1 MRARL
6 SKLRKFLV
14 SLDID
19 QNNTL
24 EIFALKRNNL
34 SEISEKLLKDIFSEF
49 DGSKTIDSISYKVKS
64 WWTAS
69 WWHISNIPYK
79 EYEGGIYTIQVNQ
92 ALNKCFLV
100 VFNES
105 WGKGRG
111 CEYQK
116 VFDCWLCMSSA
127 WFYACTWMKLFQ
139 VQRLLLT

>member
-24 EIFALKRNNL
+24 EIFAFKRNNL

-64 WWTAS
+64 W
-69 WWHISNIPYK
+69 
-79 EYEGGIYTIQVNQ
+79 
-92 ALNKCFLV
+92 
-100 VFNES
+100 
-105 WGKGRG
+105 
-111 CEYQK
+111 
-116 VFDCWLCMSSA
+116 
-127 WFYACTWMKLFQ
+127 
-139 VQRLLLT
+139 

>member
-64 WWTAS
+64 W
-69 WWHISNIPYK
+69 
-79 EYEGGIYTIQVNQ
+79 
-92 ALNKCFLV
+92 
-100 VFNES
+100 
-105 WGKGRG
+105 
-111 CEYQK
+111 
-116 VFDCWLCMSSA
+116 
-127 WFYACTWMKLFQ
+127 
-139 VQRLLLT
+139 

>member
-34 SEISEKLLKDIFSEF
+34 PEISEKLLKDIFSEF

-64 WWTAS
+64 W
-69 WWHISNIPYK
+69 
-79 EYEGGIYTIQVNQ
+79 
-92 ALNKCFLV
+92 
-100 VFNES
+100 
-105 WGKGRG
+105 
-111 CEYQK
+111 
-116 VFDCWLCMSSA
+116 
-127 WFYACTWMKLFQ
+127 
-139 VQRLLLT
+139 

>member
-24 EIFALKRNNL
+24 EIFALKKNNL

-64 WWTAS
+64 W
-69 WWHISNIPYK
+69 
-79 EYEGGIYTIQVNQ
+79 
-92 ALNKCFLV
+92 
-100 VFNES
+100 
-105 WGKGRG
+105 
-111 CEYQK
+111 
-116 VFDCWLCMSSA
+116 
-127 WFYACTWMKLFQ
+127 
-139 VQRLLLT
+139 